1 MWHFSYFQVTKEA
14 EKTDK
19 DEKRPESS
27 AMRTRR
33 MRRERRST
41 GIANYT
47 AEVITLVQSLGIM
60 YTV

>member
-1 MWHFSYFQVTKEA
+1 MTCIQGTKEA
-14 EKTDK
+14 DKTDK

-47 AEVITLVQSLGIM
+47 AEVKTSVHSTEIQIQ
-60 YTV
+60 